1 MTEVSAQ
8 VRGKE
13 VRQIDRVVIRFAGD
27 SGDGMQLTGERFTSE
42 TASFGNDLSTLPD
55 FPAEI
60 RAPAGSPA
68 GVSGFQLHFSDHDIL
83 TPGDAPNVLVAMNP
97 AALRSNIKDLPRG
110 NDLVVNTDAF
120 TPGNLKKAGYTEN
133 PLEDGSVDEFRVHR
147 VPLTSL
153 TIEAV
158 GAVDGVNKKEAERA
172 KNMFALGLMSW
183 LYHRPIDGTEAWL
196 NGKFAKRPEIA
207 AANIRAF
214 KAGHAY
220 GETTESFSVTY
231 EVAPARMDPGTYRN
245 ISGNMALSY
254 GLIAASRLTGLP
266 LFLGSYPITP
276 ASDILHELSR
286 HKQFGVRT
294 FQAEDEIAGIGAALG
309 AAFGGALGVTTT
321 SGPGV
326 CLKSEAVGL
335 AITLEL
341 PLLVCDIQRGGP
353 STGLPT
359 KTEQADLL
367 QALFGRNG
375 EAPLPVVAPRSPSD
389 CFNAAI
395 EAARLATKYR
405 TPVILLSDGYLAN
418 GSEPWKLPDEAD
430 LPDLTVQFATE
441 ANAPDGSGEF
451 WPYLRDPET
460 LARPWAVPGTKGLEH
475 RIGGL
480 EKADGSGG
488 ISYSPENHEQ
498 MTRLRAAKI
507 DGIARDIPP
516 LEVDDPDGDASVLVL
531 GWGSTYGPI
540 AAGARRVRAAGQ
552 SVATAHLRHL
562 NPFPANTGEVL
573 RRYDKVLIPEMNL
586 GQLAMLIRAKYLVDA
601 ISYDRVRGLPF
612 KAAELAG
619 VISDVIESGKI
630 GADSEGATL

>member
-13 VRQIDRVVIRFAGD
+13 VRQVDRVVIRFAGD

-110 NDLVVNTDAF
+110 NDLVVNGDAF
-120 TPGNLKKAGYTEN
+120 TPGNLKKAGYAVN
-133 PLEDGSVDEFRVHR
+133 PLDDGSLDEYRVHR

-153 TIEAV
+153 TIAAV

-196 NGKFAKRPEIA
+196 KGKFAKRPEIA
-207 AANIRAF
+207 DANIRAF

-231 EVAPARMDPGTYRN
+231 EVAPAKMEPGTYRN
-245 ISGNMALSY
+245 ISGNTALSY
-254 GLIAASRLTGLP
+254 GLVAASQLSKLP

-276 ASDILHELSR
+276 ASDILHELSK
-286 HKQFGVRT
+286 HKNFGVRT

-309 AAFGGALGVTTT
+309 ASFGGSLGVTTT

-335 AITLEL
+335 AVTLEL
-341 PLLVCDIQRGGP
+341 PLLVIDVQRGGP

-389 CFNAAI
+389 CFYAAI

-418 GSEPWKLPDEAD
+418 GSEPWKLPTDAD
-430 LPDLTVQFATE
+430 LPDLTVTFATE
-441 ANAPDGSGEF
+441 TNAPDGSGEF

-460 LARPWAVPGTKGLEH
+460 LARPWAVPGTPGLEH

-488 ISYSPENHEQ
+488 ISYTPENHEQ

-507 DGIARDIPP
+507 EGIAHDIPP
-516 LEVDDPDGDASVLVL
+516 LDVDDPTGDAEVLVL
-531 GWGSTYGPI
+531 GWGSTFGPV
-540 AAGARRVRAAGQ
+540 AAAARRVRAGGQ
-552 SVATAHLRHL
+552 KVAHAHLRHL

-573 RRYDKVLIPEMNL
+573 KRYDKVLIPEMNL
-586 GQLAMLIRAKYLVDA
+586 GQLSMLIRAKYLVDA

-612 KAAELAG
+612 KAAELA
-619 VISDVIESGKI
+619 DVIRDVI
-630 GADSEGATL
+630 AGASAAEEVTA